1 MVFLHGSN
9 ELEGLL
15 HRSQNPPQCHDLLKL
30 HALKNFCHHS
40 RAAANQTENKVVL
53 VVEIR
58 VEVEIEIN
66 VVDMMVENTVK
77 SAPYKSNL

>member
-9 ELEGLL
+9 ELEVLL
-15 HRSQNPPQCHDLLKL
+15 HQIQSPLQCHDLLKL

-66 VVDMMVENTVK
+66 VVDMMVENTESHKNVV
-77 SAPYKSNL
+77 